1 MLLCIRPTDIMSARF
16 CINVFVFRV
25 LPGLPRMVVIRDYS
39 GIPSPYYGPPL
50 SIQEGDV
57 IELMFADLQS
67 SWWQVRVAQLI
78 LVLSRHL

>member
-1 MLLCIRPTDIMSARF
+1 MSARF

-25 LPGLPRMVVIRDYS
+25 LPGLPRMVVIRDYC
-39 GIPSPYYGPPL
+39 GVPSPYCGPPL

-57 IELMFADLQS
+57 IELMFADLRS

-78 LVLSRHL
+78 LVLSQHL